1 MKHSHPLTAGLFVLV
16 LAASCQNWAAHAG
29 PALKY
34 PTRPVRIIVS
44 AAPAG
49 LLDIVARVF
58 AEKLA
63 IRLGGRFLVENITGG
78 ASNIAFGTAANSA
91 PDGHTI
97 LVVSSAF
104 VVNPSL
110 IPGSPYDP
118 IKSFDPVTLVATS
131 PHVVV
136 VHPSLSP
143 KSMGELIT
151 LIRNKP
157 KQYNYASPGTGTT
170 GHLAGEMFRL
180 GFGLDM
186 VHVPFKG
193 AAPAVNSIVA
203 GHTPIGFTSVPP
215 VAPLAVDGRLR
226 ALAVTTSTRSPAL
239 PDVPTLGEA
248 GIRDQDSDVMVGVL
262 VPAGTPKSIID
273 LLHAE
278 IADIVATPEVKQR
291 IVGLGFEP
299 VVSTPDE
306 FGARIKSEL
315 ARWAKVIEESKIRA
329 QQ

>member
-248 GIRDQDSDVMVGVL
+248 GIRDQDSGCR
-262 VPAGTPKSIID
+262 PARRKALSTSYMRRSPTF
-273 LLHAE
+273 
-278 IADIVATPEVKQR
+278 VATPEVKQR